1 VVKATSITRAGL
13 TPKCDNPRCPI
24 CYPNWKEEE
33 AAAKKR
39 AEDDKQDCINCWR
52 FFQKKAEAIVSVDD
66 PLARNRRINA
76 AYAQLWLDDH
86 RFQWAGLAAFA
97 SKQFGCGL
105 LNAAEMI
112 GKSNR
117 QRDAYQQWD
126 KSSVSL
132 ERLSPYASPRM
143 PVPDQ
148 VFGEGARK
156 VYEMLAKGNTALFLD
171 IWPLHMFY
179 KEFGLSRFKECFPE
193 RKMLRGSVVWPI
205 GDKVLFGEERP
216 EILRGFGAIDVGNLT
231 EGVAQ
236 LARHEQLNILQPAMY
251 DDPGF
256 AMLMRANQFAW
267 ALNIPTGSAR
277 EIQLALVNQCTV
289 TGANAKYEIFSREP
303 LANLADPDQRMAFV
317 LRAADRFDELL
328 RHPIERH
335 SVENSLFL
343 LAGGRGR

>member
-1 VVKATSITRAGL
+1 ME
-13 TPKCDNPRCPI
+13 KCDNPRCPS

-52 FFQKKAEAIVSVDD
+52 FFQKKAEGIVSADD
-66 PLARNRRINA
+66 PIVRNRRINA

-97 SKQFGCGL
+97 SKQVGCGM

-117 QRDAYQQWD
+117 QRDAYQQWG
-126 KSSVSL
+126 KTSSAL

-148 VFGEGARK
+148 ASGEGARK
-156 VYEMLAKGNTALFLD
+156 VYEMLAMGNTALFLD
-171 IWPLHMFY
+171 IWPLHKFY
-179 KEFGLSRFKECFPE
+179 KEFGLKRFERCLPE
-193 RKMLRGSVVWPI
+193 RALLSGSVVWPI
-205 GDKVLFGEERP
+205 ADRVPFGTVKD
-216 EILRGFGAIDVGNLT
+216 EIRRGFSAIDAGNFT

-236 LARHEQLNILQPAMY
+236 LARHEQLNILQTAMY
-251 DDPGF
+251 DDPNF

-267 ALNIPTGSAR
+267 ALNIPTGSGR
-277 EIQLALVNQCTV
+277 EIQLTLANQCTV
-289 TGANAKYEIFSREP
+289 TGANAKYEIFSKQP

-317 LRAADRFDELL
+317 LRAANRFDELL
-328 RHPIERH
+328 RHPTERY

-343 LAGGRGR
+343 LARGGGR

>member
-1 VVKATSITRAGL
+1 ME
-13 TPKCDNPRCPI
+13 KCDNPRCPS

-33 AAAKKR
+33 TAAKKR

-52 FFQKKAEAIVSVDD
+52 FFQKKAEGIVSADD
-66 PLARNRRINA
+66 PILRNRRINA

-97 SKQFGCGL
+97 SKQVGCGL

-126 KSSVSL
+126 KTSSPL

-148 VFGEGARK
+148 ASGEGARK

-179 KEFGLSRFKECFPE
+179 KEFGLQRFERCLPE
-193 RKMLRGSVVWPI
+193 RQLLAGSVSWPI
-205 GDKVLFGEERP
+205 ARSVPFGLARP
-216 EILRGFGAIDVGNLT
+216 QVVQAFQAIDAGYVDKNVEL
-231 EGVAQ
+231 
-236 LARHEQLNILQPAMY
+236 LAWHEQMEILQPAMY
-251 DDPGF
+251 DDPTFGL
-256 AMLMRANQFAW
+256 LMRANQFAW
-267 ALNIPTGSAR
+267 ALHIPTGSAR
-277 EIQLALVNQCTV
+277 EIQLTLANQCTV
-289 TGANAKYEIFSREP
+289 IGASARHEIFSKQP
-303 LANLADPDQRMAFV
+303 LANLADGGQRMAFV
-317 LRAADRFDELL
+317 LRAAQRFDELL
-328 RHPIERH
+328 RDPIQRH
-335 SVENSLFL
+335 FVENSLFL
-343 LAGGRGR
+343 IARGS

>member
-1 VVKATSITRAGL
+1 ME
-13 TPKCDNPRCPI
+13 KCDNPRCPS

-52 FFQKKAEAIVSVDD
+52 VYQKKAEVIVSVDD
-66 PLARNRRINA
+66 PIVRNRRINA

-97 SKQFGCGL
+97 SKQVGCGL

-117 QRDAYQQWD
+117 QRDAYQQWE
-126 KSSVSL
+126 KTSSPL

-148 VFGEGARK
+148 ASGEGARK

-179 KEFGLSRFKECFPE
+179 KEFGLQRFERCLPE
-193 RKMLRGSVVWPI
+193 RQLLAGSVAWPI
-205 GDKVLFGEERP
+205 ARSVPFGLVRP
-216 EILRGFGAIDVGNLT
+216 QVVQAFQAIDAGNIDKSVEL
-231 EGVAQ
+231 
-236 LARHEQLNILQPAMY
+236 LAWHEQIHILQPAMY
-251 DDPGF
+251 DNPTF
-256 AMLMRANQFAW
+256 ALLMRANQFAW

-277 EIQLALVNQCTV
+277 EIQLTLANQCTV
-289 TGANAKYEIFSREP
+289 AGASAKYEIFSKQP
-303 LANLADPDQRMAFV
+303 LANLADGGQRMAFV
-317 LRAADRFDELL
+317 LRAAQRFDELL
-328 RHPIERH
+328 RDPIQRH
-335 SVENSLFL
+335 FVENSLFL
-343 LAGGRGR
+343 IARWS

>member
-1 VVKATSITRAGL
+1 M
-13 TPKCDNPRCPI
+13 
-24 CYPNWKEEE
+24 
-33 AAAKKR
+33 
-39 AEDDKQDCINCWR
+39 
-52 FFQKKAEAIVSVDD
+52 
-66 PLARNRRINA
+66 
-76 AYAQLWLDDH
+76 WLDDH

-97 SKQFGCGL
+97 SKQVGCGL

-112 GKSNR
+112 DKSNR

-126 KSSVSL
+126 KTSSPL

-148 VFGEGARK
+148 ASGEGARK
-156 VYEMLAKGNTALFLD
+156 VYEMLAKGNVALFLD

-179 KEFGLSRFKECFPE
+179 KEFGLQRFERCLPE
-193 RKMLRGSVVWPI
+193 RALLSGAVVWPI
-205 GDKVLFGEERP
+205 ADRVPFGTVKD
-216 EILRGFGAIDVGNLT
+216 EIRRGFSAIDSGNLT

-251 DDPGF
+251 NDPGF
-256 AMLMRANQFAW
+256 TTLMRANQFAW

-277 EIQLALVNQCTV
+277 EIQLTLANQCTV
-289 TGANAKYEIFSREP
+289 TGANAKYEIFSKEP

-317 LRAADRFDELL
+317 LRAANRFNELL
-328 RHPIERH
+328 HHPIERH

-343 LAGGRGR
+343 LAGGGGR